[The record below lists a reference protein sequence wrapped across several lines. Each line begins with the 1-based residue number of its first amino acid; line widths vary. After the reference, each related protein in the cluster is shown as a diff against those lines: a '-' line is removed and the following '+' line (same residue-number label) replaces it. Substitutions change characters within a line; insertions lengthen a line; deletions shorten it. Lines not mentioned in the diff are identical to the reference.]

1 MRIDIP
7 KERKLVHEMIAP
19 IRWGDMDAYGH
30 LNNTVY
36 FRFMEQVRIEWLA
49 PFGHLTRSAEDS
61 PVVVTAS
68 CHFIRPITYPAT
80 VQVALFA
87 EPPGRSSFH
96 TFYEIRT
103 EGTAEPCAT
112 GEARV
117 VWVSAA
123 SGKSTPL
130 PDWLRAALPRTPQG
144 DSA

>member
-1 MRIDIP
+1 MSPHAKLLHTAIIP
-7 KERKLVHEMIAP
+7 L
-19 IRWGDMDAYGH
+19 RWGDMDALNH
-30 LNNTVY
+30 VNNTVY

-49 PFGHLTRSAEDS
+49 QFGHLTRSADDS

-80 VQVALFA
+80 VQVSLYA

-96 TFYEIRT
+96 TFYEIKT
-103 EGTAEPCAT
+103 EGISEPCAT

-117 VWVSAA
+117 VWVAAA

-130 PDWLRAALPRTPQG
+130 PEWLRDALPHHPQG
-144 DSA
+144 DTA